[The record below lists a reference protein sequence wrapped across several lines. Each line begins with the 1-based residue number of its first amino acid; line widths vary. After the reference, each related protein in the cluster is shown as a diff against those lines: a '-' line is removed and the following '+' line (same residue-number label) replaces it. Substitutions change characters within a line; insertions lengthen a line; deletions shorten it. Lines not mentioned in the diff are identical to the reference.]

1 MAKKNKNEMSFLDH
15 LEDLRWLL
23 VRSSAVIVL
32 MAIVTYAFSDF
43 IFDDIIFGPTH
54 TDFITYRFFC
64 DLAQS
69 LGVTGDICVND
80 LPFTIQNTSM
90 EGQINVF
97 IWTCITAGFILA
109 FPYILYE
116 LWKFISPAL
125 YEKEKKGA
133 IGFIVMS
140 SVLFFLGVLVN
151 QLTRYACLLRFL
163 LFLQVLLVTAL
174 TAAHVETAHRLTAF
188 AHVVGFE

>member
-23 VRSSAVIVL
+23 VRSSAVIVI

-64 DLAQS
+64 DLAQAF
-69 LGVTGDICVND
+69 GVTGDICVKE

-97 IWTCITAGFILA
+97 IWTCVTAGFILA

-133 IGFIVMS
+133 IGFIVIS
-140 SVLFFLGVLVN
+140 S
-151 QLTRYACLLRFL
+151 L
-163 LFLQVLLVTAL
+163 LF
-174 TAAHVETAHRLTAF
+174 
-188 AHVVGFE
+188 